1 MVLRG
6 RRAKGLDT
14 TLRLRLGRERERA
27 GRMRREVGR
36 ERVTGRMLG

>member
-14 TLRLRLGRERERA
+14 TLRLRLRREGERVS
-27 GRMRREVGR
+27 RMGGEVGR
-36 ERVTGRMLG
+36 ERVTGRRLG